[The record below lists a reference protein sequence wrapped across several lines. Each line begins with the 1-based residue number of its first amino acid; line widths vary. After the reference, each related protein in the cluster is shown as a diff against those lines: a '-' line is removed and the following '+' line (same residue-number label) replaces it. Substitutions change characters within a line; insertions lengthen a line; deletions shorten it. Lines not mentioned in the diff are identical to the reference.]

1 MTIIWLVEMWITSPG
16 LIIFL
21 KRHISVIRSDCTDF
35 EEGNYE
41 HLQACKAIAVE
52 QGFVQILKSP
62 SISLL
67 IFSICC
73 ICNLIL

>member
-16 LIIFL
+16 LIISL

-52 QGFVQILKSP
+52 QGFVQILKARQLVCLYFPFVASV
-62 SISLL
+62 I
-67 IFSICC
+67 
-73 ICNLIL
+73 